1 MADLSE
7 LLFHTE
13 EFFKRHWW
21 CPDETT
27 SPIWKYNY
35 TWDGAVPYH
44 DLGGVYALINEH
56 QEIVYIGLGSSRGG
70 RKYKEHGI
78 SRRLLKHVIKRNPAE
93 DGKRYVTKPKWTL

>member
-1 MADLSE
+1 MAHLSE

-13 EFFKRHWW
+13 EFFKRYWW

-27 SPIWKYNY
+27 SPLWKYNY

-56 QEIVYIGLGSSRGG
+56 QEIVYIGLGSSIGG

-78 SRRLLKHVIKRNPAE
+78 SRRLLKHV
-93 DGKRYVTKPKWTL
+93 TKSDLWMGA